1 MSTVKV
7 TNDGCGFAIEWCGFA
22 NGGCGKATGDTI
34 VFGTALVSLH
44 IDVDPGCG
52 VGFEVPENICTW
64 GAEPLPDIA
73 QPKINAK
80 NNTQNT
86 IGFFM

>member
-7 TNDGCGFAIEWCGFA
+7 TNDGCGKATDWCGF
-22 NGGCGKATGDTI
+22 GGCGKATGDTI

-44 IDVDPGCG
+44 SRVGPGCG
-52 VGFEVPENICTW
+52 VGFEVPENTRTW

-73 QPKINAK
+73 QPKIKAK